1 MPKATKKS
9 FRQNATPAAVAV
21 TTTAVQQNNDGSKT
35 NTATPET
42 QLSRGQRKRQAKR
55 EQYLKREKM
64 ILSTLKL
71 QKEDDQK
78 KRIDG
83 MDAIRKAL
91 KATMTKSTS
100 DSSKVHP
107 NGDDRVETNKAKQQV
122 AAKEVTHMNLVL
134 QHPAFQSNPFDTIK
148 QHLKNTLADQAEEQQ
163 VKSELRTK
171 QELEEAAKRKEAKK
185 ERLGVKHRK
194 KFHATRRNNKR

>member
-9 FRQNATPAAVAV
+9 FRQNAVVAPKSENTTV
-21 TTTAVQQNNDGSKT
+21 TTDKSKSGEVPT
-35 NTATPET
+35 T

-55 EQYLKREKM
+55 DQYLKREKL

-71 QKEDDQK
+71 QKEEDQK

-91 KATMTKSTS
+91 KATMTKSTTS
-100 DSSKVHP
+100 DSSKDDT
-107 NGDDRVETNKAKQQV
+107 GDRVETNKAKQQV

-134 QHPAFQSNPFDTIK
+134 QHPAFQSNPFDTII
-148 QHLKNTLADQAEEQQ
+148 QYNFPQ
-163 VKSELRTK
+163 V
-171 QELEEAAKRKEAKK
+171 
-185 ERLGVKHRK
+185 
-194 KFHATRRNNKR
+194 

>member
-9 FRQNATPAAVAV
+9 FRQNAVVAPKSE
-21 TTTAVQQNNDGSKT
+21 TTTTTTMTTESKDGPT
-35 NTATPET
+35 TH
-42 QLSRGQRKRQAKR
+42 LSRGQRKRQAKR
-55 EQYLKREKM
+55 DQYLKREKL

-71 QKEDDQK
+71 QKEEDQK

-91 KATMTKSTS
+91 KATMTKSTTS
-100 DSSKVHP
+100 DLP
-107 NGDDRVETNKAKQQV
+107 RDDNGDRVETNKAKQQV

-171 QELEEAAKRKEAKK
+171 QEAEDAAKRKEAKK
-185 ERLGVKHRK
+185 ERVGVKHRK
-194 KFHATRRNNKR
+194 KFHATRRTNRR